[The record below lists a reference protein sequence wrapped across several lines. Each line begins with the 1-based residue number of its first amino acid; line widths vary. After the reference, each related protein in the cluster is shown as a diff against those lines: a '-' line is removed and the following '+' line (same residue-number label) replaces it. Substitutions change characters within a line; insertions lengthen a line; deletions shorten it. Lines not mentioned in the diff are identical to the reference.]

1 MDNFRR
7 NGNLRYYLM
16 GKPNDYNFY
25 VYKIKDD
32 NGRTSIELNYDSTD
46 TIKDNQTDEDYRKEL
61 IEAIDIIKLS
71 LEDTRFDNEENN
83 SKETDEFIKKWKV
96 E

>member
-1 MDNFRR
+1 
-7 NGNLRYYLM
+7 M

-32 NGRTSIELNYDSTD
+32 SGRTSIELNYDSTD

-83 SKETDEFIKKWKV
+83 SKETDEFIKKMESRITIRKIM
-96 E
+96 